1 MRRFFSLVLL
11 ATLVFSCNKLELLE
25 HSNTL
30 DAGCLNPNATNYDA
44 AAPSDD
50 GSCTFGNCSITSVST
65 TEYTLV
71 CPTQTTF
78 SYGDSYIL
86 GLNVGQVTS
95 AELFLNETAIYSFGN
110 WLTFPSSERTFSLP
124 APTTIQPS
132 NCYTIRISL
141 YGLLAITEPFTIY

>member
-95 AELFLNETAIYSFGN
+95 AELFLNETAKYSFG
-110 WLTFPSSERTFSLP
+110 LECASHRRFGPLDTG
-124 APTTIQPS
+124 QMH
-132 NCYTIRISL
+132 RISTRFQWDQCRNSKQFCL
-141 YGLLAITEPFTIY
+141 